1 MGIISFFKKAFN
13 DMKKSAKEQ
22 REVDKANFNATKA
35 EAKANFEANRGS
47 KTFAKAKADAKK
59 NWDDAHMSPSE
70 RQRKMSEERQRQ
82 IEEANKRKTS
92 AEERLEELK
101 NNY

>member
-1 MGIISFFKKAFN
+1 
-13 DMKKSAKEQ
+13 
-22 REVDKANFNATKA
+22 
-35 EAKANFEANRGS
+35 
-47 KTFAKAKADAKK
+47 
-59 NWDDAHMSPSE
+59 MSPSE
-70 RQRKMSEERQRQ
+70 KQRKMSEEHQRQ